1 MAAVA
6 AAAVTPDAGGSGSS
20 SSSRDR
26 ACPLPNWIM
35 LDRYVFTRLDLNSCK
50 EDETTSPLCHTSQGD
65 PFRVSFRFAAPPAI
79 SRFYLHVQG
88 GNLSE
93 PCHSSCRIL
102 ASHKN
107 AVLFCIYV
115 ALPVPVEYLSNPESE
130 PFPRFFKQDLFV
142 YIAGDR
148 PSLKVIPRCPN
159 PEEGVEDPQ
168 LYDPLADIVQFWDAE
183 AICILHDQEKN
194 YVVGYLCVSRERGH
208 SWLGS

>member
-65 PFRVSFRFAAPPAI
+65 PFRVFFRFAAPPAI

-115 ALPVPVEYLSNPESE
+115 ALPVPVEYLPNPEG
-130 PFPRFFKQDLFV
+130 PLIFV

-148 PSLKVIPRCPN
+148 PSLKLILPCPN

-183 AICILHDQEKN
+183 AICILHDEEKN
-194 YVVGYLCVSRERGH
+194 YVVG
-208 SWLGS
+208 